1 MSPFKLIRDEKG
13 IGLTD
18 TSSRQNPL
26 RVDFA
31 SSRLNYRRA
40 TGSVRKER
48 LARATGAG
56 PGVHVVDCTA
66 GLGRDSFMLAS
77 FGCTVTM
84 VERSPVLVQ
93 LLEDALARANKTNV
107 ANIVGRIQLVEA
119 DAIEFLQGLHE
130 RPDVIYLDPMFPP
143 RGKHAKVK
151 GEMQML
157 QRYLGP
163 DTDTQ
168 TLIDTA
174 LATDCPRIVLKR
186 PAHGAEIPDLKPTY
200 TLKGKTSRFD
210 IFIKPLPL
218 ATSD

>member
-1 MSPFKLIRDEKG
+1 MTPFKLIRDEKG
-13 IGLTD
+13 IGLID
-18 TSSRQNPL
+18 TLSRQNPL

-31 SSRLNYRRA
+31 SSRLTYRRA
-40 TGSVRKER
+40 TSSARKER
-48 LARATGAG
+48 LARAVGAG
-56 PGVHVVDCTA
+56 DGVHVVDCTA

-77 FGCTVTM
+77 FGCTVIM

-107 ANIVGRIQLVEA
+107 ADIVRRLQLVEA
-119 DAIEFLQGLHE
+119 DAIEFLQELHE
-130 RPDVIYLDPMFPP
+130 RPDVIYLDPMFPS
-143 RGKHAKVK
+143 RSKHAKVK

-186 PAHGAEIPDLKPTY
+186 PAQGADIADLKPTY

-210 IFIKPLPL
+210 IFIKPL
-218 ATSD
+218 ANSR